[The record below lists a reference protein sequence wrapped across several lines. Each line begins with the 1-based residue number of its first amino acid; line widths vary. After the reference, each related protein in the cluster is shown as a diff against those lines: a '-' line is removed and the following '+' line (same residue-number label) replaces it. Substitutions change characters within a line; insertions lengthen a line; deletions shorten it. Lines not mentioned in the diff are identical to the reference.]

1 MEIKM
6 NEKEVSGKILDTVWK
21 LEKIAIDFHG
31 KKILEKQFTENFQRV
46 LLELVGILIDLHIK
60 KKGVKK

>member
-1 MEIKM
+1 M

-31 KKILEKQFTENFQRV
+31 KKILEKQFIKSFQDV

-60 KKGVKK
+60 KREVR